1 MLRREGRKP
10 QLEGN
15 RRGPSKWRVGCKEKW
30 ASKTFCCGHWLR
42 ATSEAQ
48 PLGELKVRVRFER
61 KREPRAPAAVGL
73 GRNG

>member
-15 RRGPSKWRVGCKEKW
+15 RRGS
-30 ASKTFCCGHWLR
+30 CGHWLR
-42 ATSEAQ
+42 AMSEAQ
-48 PLGELKVRVRFER
+48 ALGELKVRVRFER